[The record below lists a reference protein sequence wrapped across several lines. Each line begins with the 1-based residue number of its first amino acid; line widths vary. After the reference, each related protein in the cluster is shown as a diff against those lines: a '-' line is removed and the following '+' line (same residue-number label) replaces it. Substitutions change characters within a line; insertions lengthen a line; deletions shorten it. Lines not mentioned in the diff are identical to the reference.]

1 MLSPSAAV
9 RIFVCLEPV
18 DLRKSFDGLFAL
30 VQHHLHLDPL
40 SGHLFVFRNRSGQRL
55 KILYWDRDGLALWYK
70 RLEQGTF
77 QLPTPVAGSAD
88 AGREISAADLAML
101 LEGIDLGAA
110 RRRRYR
116 RPAARPT
123 A

>member
-9 RIFVCLEPV
+9 RIFVCVEAV

-77 QLPTPVAGSAD
+77 QLPTAVAGSAD

-101 LEGIDLGAA
+101 
-110 RRRRYR
+110 
-116 RPAARPT
+116 
-123 A
+123 